1 MHLQSHIPWCILI
14 GVISAD
20 SDSIVRPSGVYVGD
34 QPSSSTVPGCQSF
47 TLKQIGQIATLDYG
61 EERAGHP
68 WFDISSL
75 DNPVQIE
82 VKYTEPFDGLNNVF
96 SDGPYAFASSL
107 ANTFRVETFNVTKV
121 GPFQSYFIQ
130 GGQRWQSIR
139 LLTAG
144 SVSFSSV
151 GFISSVDTPDVDQ
164 LPGHFECSNS
174 AYNEIWK
181 LGARAVSAACV
192 NPGTQTQVWDVTEE
206 GAYIR
211 GQAPSV
217 SAAGYG
223 YVDYR
228 LNFTTKIIRGGS
240 GWAVSKIPNQNGLQ
254 MLLVSELPEA
264 TTFVNT
270 NRSLTA
276 PNTIAVAYGTSF
288 VNQTTLPSYYI
299 ATFPTPFNITE
310 GEWYTIT
317 TSILNGTQLSTSING
332 HLVFDI
338 SLADYGISLDCA
350 RCSVYALGQ
359 GSFGF
364 GPWQDQVALV
374 KDVSITSLINNTVL
388 YQNPMTSSSILE
400 EYGAAVNTANVCL
413 DGAKRDRLV
422 WLGDFYHTTQI
433 IASTTGR
440 SDHVLGTYEWLQEW
454 QIADGEMDIDPPMG
468 YNATYKDLQTPTGM
482 FGLPDYQILGVAA
495 FTEWFKL
502 TGDVQIAR
510 KLWPGMKK
518 TLQFLTTNISPSNN
532 LSQIG
537 GFIGA
542 PNGTATSAATV
553 QALLGAALCAD
564 ALNDTLA
571 ATTYRAV
578 AARVADAVNALLW
591 NEQLG
596 VYSYSTA
603 SPGNYSV
610 NDIAFAITSGI
621 AFTSTSNTT
630 TTPTKTSS
638 LLAALS
644 ALKLSP
650 GYRDSTLSD
659 PAAPSTSLS
668 PNTNGFLLAALA
680 HPSVN
685 AMQEGRYLLDNLWT
699 RMIDDG
705 ETYSGASWEYVGKDM
720 VRSDGEVVG
729 SGGPGLGLFTSL
741 SHPWGGAPSYVLGR
755 WVLGVRETGSGGG
768 KWEVR
773 PAVEGWG
780 LQWARGRVG
789 GVGVEWKLGNGSV
802 TVVVDVPGGTR
813 GTVGLAGRE
822 ELGEWCVDGKRKGSG
837 GEGVEV
843 GGERSEVV
851 FWL

>member
-1 MHLQSHIPWCILI
+1 MRLT
-14 GVISAD
+14 SAD
-20 SDSIVRPSGVYVGD
+20 SNSIVRPSGVYIGD
-34 QPSSSTVPGCQSF
+34 KPSSSTVPGCQSF
-47 TLKQIGQIATLDYG
+47 TLNQIGQIATLDYG

-68 WFDISSL
+68 YFNISSL

-96 SDGPYAFASSL
+96 SDGPYAFSSSL
-107 ANTFRVETFNVTKV
+107 ANTFRVETFNVTNV

-223 YVDYR
+223 FVDYK

-240 GWAVSKIPNQNGLQ
+240 GWAVSKLPSQNGLQ

-288 VNQTTLPSYYI
+288 VNQTTLLSYYI
-299 ATFPTPFNITE
+299 DTFPTPFNITE

-317 TSILNGTQLSTSING
+317 TSILNGTQLSTSIDG
-332 HLVFDI
+332 HQVFDI
-338 SLADYGISLDCA
+338 SLADYGISLACA
-350 RCSVYALGQ
+350 RCSSYALGQ

-364 GPWQDQVALV
+364 GPWQDQIALV

-400 EYGAAVNTANVCL
+400 EYGVAANTANVCL

-468 YNATYKDLQTPTGM
+468 YNATYKDLQARDGM

-502 TGDVQIAR
+502 TGDVQIAS
-510 KLWPGMKK
+510 KLWAGMKK
-518 TLQFLTTNISPSNN
+518 TLQFLINNISPSNN

-564 ALNDTLA
+564 ALNDTVA

-591 NEQLG
+591 NEELG
-596 VYSYSTA
+596 TYSYSTA

-621 AFTSTSNTT
+621 AFTSETNTTSNTT
-630 TTPTKTSS
+630 ATSTTTSPQTKTRTSS
-638 LLAALS
+638 LLSALS
-644 ALKLSP
+644 ALKLPP
-650 GYRDSTLSD
+650 GFRDSTLSD
-659 PAAPSTSLS
+659 PASPSTSLS

-680 HPSVN
+680 HPRVN
-685 AMQEGRYLLDNLWT
+685 AVAEGKYLLDNLWT
-699 RMIDDG
+699 RMIDDA
-705 ETYSGASWEYVGKDM
+705 ETYSGASWEYVGKDA
-720 VRSDGEVVG
+720 DGA
-729 SGGPGLGLFTSL
+729 GPGLGLFTSL

-755 WVLGVRETGSGGG
+755 WVLGVRETEPGFRA
-768 KWEVR
+768 WAVR
-773 PAVEGWG
+773 AAVEGWG
-780 LQWARGRVG
+780 LEWARGRVG
-789 GVGVEWKLGNGSV
+789 GVGVEWRLEEGEGEGNGTV
-802 TVVVDVPGGTR
+802 TVVVDAPGGTR
-813 GTVGLAGRE
+813 GTVGLAGVE
-822 ELGEWCVDGKRKGSG
+822 VLGEWCVNGRRKGSG

-843 GGERSEVV
+843 GDGRSEVV